1 MAHLRGQKYG
11 NFACGARKGRR
22 PQGTRDGARP
32 ATRRPGRGEAFVS
45 TLTLQANYN
54 AFVLPTLNVALLGD
68 RLKSDT
74 VEGTVSEKIG

>member
-1 MAHLRGQKYG
+1 M
-11 NFACGARKGRR
+11 
-22 PQGTRDGARP
+22 
-32 ATRRPGRGEAFVS
+32 S